1 MANDPLI
8 NIQYF
13 ISPETGV
20 VVIELHRSGG
30 KWHRDPTLGP
40 AKIERR
46 FDGSVSEEQYFWN
59 GKRHRDD
66 GPASIEYFADGVRQ
80 LEKYYQHGVLTRD
93 PKGGPAVIQRNEQGV
108 IIYEGF
114 VLGGVDYR
122 DPLDGP
128 CEVKR
133 NSVGDIIE
141 QVFSAGKDRPLGSAP
156 RTPSAPPKVK
166 ASSSDSQPA

>member
-1 MANDPLI
+1 MPNDLLI
-8 NIQYF
+8 NVQYF
-13 ISPETGV
+13 ISPETGIAI
-20 VVIELHRSGG
+20 IEHHRSGG

-46 FDGSVSEEQYFWN
+46 FDGSLSEEHYCWN

-66 GPASIEYFADGVRQ
+66 GPASIEYFADGGRQ

-93 PKGGPAVIQRNEQGV
+93 PKVGPAVILRNEQGV
-108 IIYEGF
+108 VIHEVF
-114 VLGGVDYR
+114 VLGGIDYR

-128 CEVKR
+128 YEIKR

-156 RTPSAPPKVK
+156 RTPPAPPKVK
-166 ASSSDSQPA
+166 APPRSAQPT